1 MCFSGLFLLLISSNP
16 LLQFPLCSSLFSSFT
31 SYMCPFA
38 NLPVTP
44 TPQFLFIFPL
54 LVFFPTFWGRL
65 PTHMYI
71 RIHTHN
77 FYLFRKYKSIQQI
90 QIRKSN
96 TSYKFKDRNHIIILI
111 DAEKPF
117 DKFHLHN
124 KSPGGIRTRW
134 SMPQNKEGCLHQL
147 QCLAVLERTVTT
159 FCLSLL

>member
-1 MCFSGLFLLLISSNP
+1 MINTRQYGIKCALVGYSCFSSPPIPCYNSLCALAS
-16 LLQFPLCSSLFSSFT
+16 FPLSHPI
-31 SYMCPFA
+31 CPFA
-38 NLPVTP
+38 NLPATP
-44 TPQFLFIFPL
+44 TPQFLFIFFFIGL
-54 LVFFPTFWGRL
+54 LSNFLGEI
-65 PTHMYI
+65 THTYVYTYT
-71 RIHTHN
+71 HTHN

-147 QCLAVLERTVTT
+147 QCLAVLE
-159 FCLSLL
+159 